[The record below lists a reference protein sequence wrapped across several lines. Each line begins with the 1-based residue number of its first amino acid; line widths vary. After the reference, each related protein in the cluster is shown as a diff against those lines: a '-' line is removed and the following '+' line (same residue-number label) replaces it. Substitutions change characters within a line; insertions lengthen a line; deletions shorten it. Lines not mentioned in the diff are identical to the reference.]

1 MIGFSP
7 ITVVYNDSNHIRK
20 TMESVIKQSYPHIEY
35 IIIDGNS
42 NDGTKEA
49 ILSLIKEIANITK
62 HTEDSKTLYI
72 EAIHKQNPLFSFKF
86 LSQKDYGIFDAMNK
100 GVKLATKDFVMFV
113 NSRDFIYDMNTLFSL
128 SQIEEIYH
136 CDIIYGHM
144 HIRHNQVSFIKKTPK
159 DLKLLYRLFADF
171 GHSNC
176 IIKTTLHQNMPYNTF
191 YRLAGDYD
199 LIYKAYMRG
208 AHFGFC
214 DIVISSF
221 ESGGASD
228 VHGFKSL
235 KEAFKIAMNYNHANP
250 IMRIKIFFYYLYAL
264 SKKACKLYLP
274 GFLNQGLLKMI
285 KKAN

>member
-264 SKKACKLYLP
+264 L
-274 GFLNQGLLKMI
+274 I
-285 KKAN
+285 KNDQKG